1 MLTEDLLAR
10 RIMRDRYNP
19 LVFRLARG
27 RNVYLVGGFLRDLFR
42 GIRSADRDFI
52 VDNEWEQFGADLN
65 REIGG
70 TLVKF
75 DKGDMLR
82 IVTPEGTSIDVSGFD
97 GNLEQEMSGRDF
109 TVNALSWSP
118 RSGLNDFHDGVSD
131 IGKKRIRIISKE
143 NMLNDPLRI
152 LRAYRFAAEMNGF
165 IESKTRKVLKSFCR
179 NIQKIAHERITLE
192 LFNLLNAHY
201 AGRYL
206 GISLTDGLLIVI
218 LSISRNKLEENI
230 KVISHLEDAY
240 FNSLSP
246 RYKASLKKKYSQNLT
261 YKGLLCLEQILYTRS
276 GSDFSSQMIAAS
288 NAIRKRVESAR
299 KGIALLTQ
307 TPKGENTNLF
317 SLFERAGEASLDV
330 LALTSRDDLIGDYK
344 RFLRISR
351 KSLLSSEE
359 IMKVSGCAPGKRLGK
374 LIAGLKKAR
383 FESRVHT
390 KKEAR
395 AFIENF

>member
-1 MLTEDLLAR
+1 MITDDLIAR

-19 LVFRLARG
+19 LVFRTARG

-52 VDNEWEQFGADLN
+52 VDSEWEQFVVDLN
-65 REIGG
+65 RKIGG

-82 IVTPEGTSIDVSGFD
+82 IVTPDGISIDVSGFD
-97 GNLEQEMSGRDF
+97 GNLEQDIAGRDF

-118 RSGLNDFHDGVSD
+118 SSGLNDFHDGVSD
-131 IGKKRIRIISKE
+131 IRKQRIRIISKE
-143 NMLNDPLRI
+143 NMLRDPLRI
-152 LRAYRFAAEMNGF
+152 LRAYRCAAEMNGF
-165 IESKTRKVLKSFCR
+165 IEAKTRNVLKAFCR
-179 NIQKIAHERITLE
+179 NIQKITHERITLE
-192 LFNLLNAHY
+192 LFHLLNTYH
-201 AGRYL
+201 AGKYL
-206 GISLTDGLLIVI
+206 GMLLRDRVLPVI
-218 LSISRNKLEENI
+218 LSISHNVIEENI
-230 KVISHLEDAY
+230 KVISHLEDSY
-240 FNSLSP
+240 FNSLPP

-276 GSDFSSQMIAAS
+276 GSDFSAHMIAVS

-299 KGIALLTQ
+299 KGIVLLKQ
-307 TPKGENTNLF
+307 TPKGGNTNLF
-317 SLFERAGEASLDV
+317 SLFERAGDASLDV
-330 LALTSRDDLIGDYK
+330 LTLTSRDDLISDYK

-359 IMKVSGCAPGKRLGK
+359 IMKVSGCRPGKRLGT
-374 LIAGLKKAR
+374 LIAGLKRAH
-383 FESRVHT
+383 FEYKVHT

-395 AFIENF
+395 AFIANF